1 MKYIKGKNY
10 QVSKDEA
17 VHVPFY
23 IPREFSVADGLVCT
37 EFQPILDSGMV
48 YRKLHIK
55 KGWTWDGASFFL
67 FRWFGTPQRWITP
80 SLYHDALY
88 EAIRRGIVGR
98 EYRERIDLMF
108 RDELIKRG
116 VHPWEAQIAYGC
128 VRVGGNFAVRKDV
141 IEREAA

>member
-80 SLYHDALY
+80 LS
-88 EAIRRGIVGR
+88 IMTRCMRRFAGG
-98 EYRERIDLMF
+98 LLG
-108 RDELIKRG
+108 ELIVRG
-116 VHPWEAQIAYGC
+116 LT
-128 VRVGGNFAVRKDV
+128 
-141 IEREAA
+141 